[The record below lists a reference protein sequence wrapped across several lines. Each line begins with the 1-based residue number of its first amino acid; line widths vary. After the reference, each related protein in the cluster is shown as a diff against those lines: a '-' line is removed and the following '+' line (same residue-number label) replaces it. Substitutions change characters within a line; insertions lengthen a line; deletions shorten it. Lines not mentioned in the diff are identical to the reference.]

1 MSLHRR
7 WDWNIPSL
15 IGIVSLLVALMGY
28 IVANDRRQTKTEGDV
43 EVLKT
48 VDKATMD
55 HAQAVEQVAVRD
67 RAEMR
72 DDIREI
78 KQILLKDRR
87 R

>member
-1 MSLHRR
+1 MPSQRR

-15 IGIVSLLVALMGY
+15 IGIVSLLIALMGY
-28 IVANDRRQTKTEGDV
+28 IVANDRRQTKTEGEV

-48 VDKATMD
+48 VDKGMMD

-67 RAEMR
+67 RAEIR
-72 DDIREI
+72 DDIKEI

>member
-72 DDIREI
+72 DDIKEI
-78 KQILLKDRR
+78 KKMLIKQRK
-87 R
+87 